1 MIYQN
6 LEFHNVAELQSVQ
19 NTAGLLLQ
27 RFPESVR
34 YSLGHGD
41 HERGRFYAERS
52 VGCEIR
58 FVTDAPFFRITLST
72 VDNEGMVFIY
82 KGSFLHAGY
91 RLQPGLTTTLHVETP
106 PKFDLVQPEV
116 LEAPFSP
123 RVWRI
128 LFGHEACFAF
138 HHLETFGHAVRPPQA
153 GETPALRWL
162 AYGSSITFGGNALL
176 YTNTYIQQAAKRLG
190 ADVSCKGMPGSCFCD
205 PLMVRYITEETD
217 WDFIT
222 LELGVNMRGRF
233 NLTEF
238 EERVRGLIRDVRAHH
253 PGKPMVAINIYPN
266 GAVFQ
271 KDQDDRIARDN
282 LDFNRIVRQIVSES
296 DDPQLYFIDG
306 SEILTDFSGLT
317 TDLLHPSDDGHIR
330 MGENLARRL
339 GEILKLS
346 SVDS

>member
-6 LEFHNVAELQSVQ
+6 LEFHNVAELQSVPHGV
-19 NTAGLLLQ
+19 GLRLQ
-27 RFPESVR
+27 RFPEPVR

-58 FVTDAPFFRITLST
+58 FVTDAPFFRITLSA
-72 VDNEGMVFIY
+72 VENEGMVFIY
-82 KGSFLHAGY
+82 KGNFLHASY
-91 RLQPGLTTTLHVETP
+91 RLQAGVHTTLHVETP
-106 PKFDLVQPEV
+106 PKFETVEPSA
-116 LEAPFSP
+116 LESTFSP
-123 RVWRI
+123 MVWRI
-128 LFGHEACFAF
+128 LFGHETCFAF
-138 HHLETFGHAVRPPQA
+138 HHLETFGHSVRPPRE

-190 ADVSCKGMPGSCFCD
+190 VDVYCKGMPGSCFCD
-205 PLMVRYITEETD
+205 PLMVRYIATETE

-233 NLTEF
+233 TAAEF
-238 EERVRGLIRDVRAHH
+238 EERVRGLIQEVQAHH
-253 PGKPMVAINIYPN
+253 PGKPVVVINIYPN
-266 GAVFQ
+266 GAIYLQ
-271 KDQDDRIARDN
+271 NQNDRITQDN
-282 LDFNRIVRQIVSES
+282 RDFNRIVQQAVSEMGG
-296 DDPQLYFIDG
+296 PNLHFIDG
-306 SEILTDFSGLT
+306 ADILTDFSGLT

-339 GEILKLS
+339 KEILKL
-346 SVDS
+346 